1 MLPSRLRRSLTH
13 HPTELDVQFFPD
25 ERISD
30 AGSFANAYFQQLA
43 AAAATVESS
52 AVEAAARLIESR
64 SRDDKMIFS
73 CGNGGSAAIANHLI
87 CDCLKGVRTGS
98 TLHPRVHSLS
108 ASIETITAVGNDI
121 GYDDIFVYQLES
133 LSKPGDVLIAI
144 SSSGESPNIVKALT
158 RAREMDVA
166 TIAMTGFSGG
176 AAASIAGISLHV
188 QGQNYGIVEDIHQSL
203 MHILAQHLRYMHLED
218 ESALGRIKF

>member
-1 MLPSRLRRSLTH
+1 
-13 HPTELDVQFFPD
+13 
-25 ERISD
+25 
-30 AGSFANAYFQQLA
+30 
-43 AAAATVESS
+43 
-52 AVEAAARLIESR
+52 
-64 SRDDKMIFS
+64 MIFS